1 MSENQHI
8 EWKTS
13 WRDEYLKWLCGFANA
28 QGGVLEVGRDNQG
41 KVAGLDD
48 AARLMEELPNKL
60 RDLLGI
66 VADIN
71 CLEEDGQPYLRI
83 SVEPYP
89 VPISY
94 RGEFHYRSGST
105 KQVLKGAAL
114 NRFLLNKTGKCW
126 DGVPMPNVG
135 VDDLNPR
142 ALGNFR
148 RRAVRAK
155 RLDADALEGSS
166 LNLLEKLKLMDGQYL
181 KRSAILLFHS
191 DPERFFTNARLK
203 IGYFESESEVLYHD
217 EVQGDLFS
225 QIDRAMDL
233 LLTKYLK
240 AVISYEGIQ
249 RVETYPVPEDAL
261 REAVLNAIIHRDY
274 GVPATIQIRVYEN
287 RLYIWNP
294 GELPEDWSLERL
306 LSQHASKPFN
316 PDVANTFFWA
326 GEIESWGRGIQ
337 RIFEACHR
345 EGIPDP
351 RLQVDPGE
359 LWVEFQF
366 SDEYLHRL
374 GSTTGKT
381 NQEMK
386 QETIQKKILS
396 LLRKNPSI
404 TRKALAA
411 QIGITLGSARHHL
424 ENLKKLGYIRHVGPT
439 KKGRWEVSNA
449 YLDASGSTDQNHNVS
464 EKPNQENNQ
473 ETTKKQP
480 RGNSVA

>member
-1 MSENQHI
+1 MSEDQHI
-8 EWKTS
+8 EWKAS

-41 KVAGLDD
+41 KVVGLDD
-48 AARLMEELPNKL
+48 VARLMEELPNKL

-66 VADIN
+66 VADIDH
-71 CLEEDGQPYLRI
+71 LEEDGQPYLRI

-114 NRFLLNKTGKCW
+114 SRFLLNKTGKCW
-126 DGVPMPNVG
+126 DGVPVPG
-135 VDDLNPR
+135 VDVDALDSR
-142 ALGNFR
+142 ALSNFR

-155 RLDADALEGSS
+155 RLDADALEGGDRD
-166 LNLLEKLKLMDGQYL
+166 LLEKLKLMDGQYL

-217 EVQGDLFS
+217 EVQGYLIS
-225 QIDRAMDL
+225 QVDRAMDL

-274 GVPATIQIRVYEN
+274 GTPATIQIRVYEN

-294 GELPEDWSLERL
+294 GELPQDWSLEKL

-337 RIFEACHR
+337 RIFGACRR

-351 RLQVDPGE
+351 RLRVGPGE

-366 SDEYLHRL
+366 SDTYLHRL
-374 GSTTGKT
+374 GSTTEKT
-381 NQEMK
+381 NQEIR
-386 QETIQKKILS
+386 QETVQEKILS
-396 LLRKNPSI
+396 LLQENPSI
-404 TRKALAA
+404 TKKALAA
-411 QIGITLGSARHHL
+411 RIGITLGSARHHL
-424 ENLKKLGYIRHVGPT
+424 ENLKKSGHIRHVGPT

-449 YLDASGSTDQNHNVS
+449 YLDFLRPADRNHNIL
-464 EKPNQENNQ
+464 EKPTQ

-480 RGNSVA
+480 RKKSAT

>member
-1 MSENQHI
+1 MSEDQHI
-8 EWKTS
+8 EWKAT

-41 KVAGLDD
+41 KVVGLDD
-48 AARLMEELPNKL
+48 VARLMEELPNKL

-71 CLEEDGQPYLRI
+71 RLEEDDQPYLRI
-83 SVEPYP
+83 SVAPYP

-126 DGVPMPNVG
+126 DGVPVPNVG
-135 VDDLNPR
+135 VDDLDPR
-142 ALGNFR
+142 ALSNFR
-148 RRAVRAK
+148 KRAVRAK
-155 RLDADALEGSS
+155 RLDADALEGSD
-166 LNLLEKLKLMDGQYL
+166 LDLLEKLKLMDGQYL

-191 DPERFFTNARLK
+191 DPERFFTNAKLK

-217 EVQGDLFS
+217 EVQGDLIS

-294 GELPEDWSLERL
+294 GQLPEDWSLERL

-316 PDVANTFFWA
+316 PDVANAFFWA

-337 RIFEACHR
+337 RIFGACHR

-366 SDEYLHRL
+366 SDAYLHRL
-374 GSTTGKT
+374 GSTTRKAS
-381 NQEMK
+381 QEIR
-386 QETIQKKILS
+386 QETIQEKILS
-396 LLRKNPSI
+396 LLQENPSI
-404 TRKALAA
+404 TKKAVAA
-411 QIGITLGSARHHL
+411 HIGITLGSARHHL
-424 ENLKKLGYIRHVGPT
+424 ENLKKSGHIRHVGPT
-439 KKGRWEVSNA
+439 KKGRWEVSDA
-449 YLDASGSTDQNHNVS
+449 YLDTLGPTGRNPNIS
-464 EKPNQENNQ
+464 EKSTQ

-480 RGNSVA
+480 RKNSVA